1 MKQWF
6 VMAVSLGWFAT
17 LASAQ
22 VLPPSTS
29 IADKVGQIILPD
41 FGGSLSSPGSSLTR
55 PPRLERPELA
65 PEIKS
70 RLARFA
76 ETREAY
82 LAKQQELLR
91 KLNGATDG
99 DRELI
104 RKQLQ
109 QLRDD
114 WLDRAKAFREDARTR
129 MRELQ
134 SELPRYRDSLKDA
147 QEGAL
152 DAGHSRRGDR

>member
-1 MKQWF
+1 
-6 VMAVSLGWFAT
+6 
-17 LASAQ
+17 
-22 VLPPSTS
+22 PPSTS
-29 IADKVGQIILPD
+29 IADKVGQIIVPD
-41 FGGSLSSPGSSLTR
+41 LGNALSGSGAGLNR
-55 PPRLERPELA
+55 PPRLERPDLA
-65 PEIKS
+65 PEVKV

-76 ETREAY
+76 ESREAY

-91 KLNGATDG
+91 KLSGATDA
-99 DRELI
+99 DREQI